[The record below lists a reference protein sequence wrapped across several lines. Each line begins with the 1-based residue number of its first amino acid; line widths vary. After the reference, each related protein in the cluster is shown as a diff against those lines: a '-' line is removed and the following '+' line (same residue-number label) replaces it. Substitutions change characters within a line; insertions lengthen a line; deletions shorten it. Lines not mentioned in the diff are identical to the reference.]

1 MPLTRKTQP
10 LVPST
15 EYLVALL
22 LRLSLGI
29 FTSSVS
35 TTPRQYTP
43 SLATLTFPLL
53 LPAADFSFTAFSKL
67 QLKKVRPWVNIV
79 PQECKS
85 LERLRRQE
93 LVPRAHT
100 GDAPQQEH
108 PREARRRPGQ
118 AQDVPPNASDGS

>member
-1 MPLTRKTQP
+1 MQLKSKTQP
-10 LVPST
+10 LLPST
-15 EYLVALL
+15 ECDIAFL
-22 LRLSLGI
+22 LRLSLLLFHSI
-29 FTSSVS
+29 VS
-35 TTPRQYTP
+35 TMTRQCTP

-79 PQECKS
+79 PQERKS